1 MKEGELELSPSQL
14 LFFRTDTLAS
24 KFLTE
29 YLFILVLVE
38 LVGLRVDFQNGALS
52 RHSERTYIDAIVL
65 SQRDR
70 RAVDFYNRC
79 LAISGSNAHIQVSS

>member
-1 MKEGELELSPSQL
+1 MKEGELEHSPSQL

-38 LVGLRVDFQNGALS
+38 LVGLRVDFQNGALC

-79 LAISGSNAHIQVSS
+79 QTISGSNAHIQVSS